1 MIVGIDL
8 GTTYSLV
15 AWLSPDGPALI
26 PNALGEFLTP
36 SVVGIDLDDQML
48 CGKSARELAVT
59 HPDRA
64 AALFKRLMG
73 TDTITQIAEK
83 SYNAEELSSIVLRT
97 LKSDAE
103 SFLKNNVTEAVITV
117 PAYFSDDQRKATI
130 RAGEMAG
137 LKVRRIINEP
147 TAAAIAY
154 GLHDKDRERIA
165 LIYDLGGG
173 TFDVSIV
180 DQFDGT
186 LEIRA
191 SAGEVFLG
199 GEDFTRA
206 MANLILKERGQFY
219 EQMEIR
225 HPLYITRLLREC
237 EIAKRALSS
246 EETATVRIPT
256 ETGVVD
262 DTAETVTVTRDSLN
276 QATQALLSR
285 TLGPLRRVL
294 SDSNIERQQIDEVI
308 LVGGATRMAQI
319 TPFLQEH
326 LQQPVLC
333 SLDPDHVVALGA
345 AVQSG
350 LVTLDRS
357 VDDIVVTD
365 VAPFTLGVEMSRHMA
380 GQVRDGYFAPL
391 INRNTTIPI
400 SRVETFSTIQ
410 PNQTQVKLKVYQG
423 EARRTADNL
432 LLGEFEVNGIPA
444 GPAGQEIEVRFTYDL
459 NGVLEVEATITAT
472 GDTATFVVT
481 RHARDLSEMQL
492 TQAVDKMQ
500 ALKLHPR
507 EDTENRYLLRRAD
520 RLYRE
525 LANEHR
531 QMLEQLISGFEE
543 ALELQDPAAIETH
556 RLSLTSF
563 VEAFDQSDL

>member
-15 AWLSPDGPALI
+15 AWLSPDGPKLI
-26 PNALGEFLTP
+26 PNALGDVLTP
-36 SVVGIDLDDQML
+36 SVVGIDLDGQVL
-48 CGKSARELAVT
+48 CGKSAREIAVT
-59 HPDRA
+59 HPDRSA
-64 AALFKRLMG
+64 AVFKRLMG
-73 TDTITQIAEK
+73 TDTVLSIADQ
-83 SYNAEELSSIVLRT
+83 SFNAEELSSIVLRT

-103 SFLKNNVTEAVITV
+103 SFLKDNVTEAVITV

-154 GLHDKDRERIA
+154 GLHEKERERIA

-206 MANLILKERGQFY
+206 IANMILKDRGQFY

-225 HPLYITRLLREC
+225 QPLFVSRLLREC
-237 EIAKRALSS
+237 ELAKRALS
-246 EETATVRIPT
+246 
-256 ETGVVD
+256 VD
-262 DTAETVTVTRDSLN
+262 DTADVRIPAESGAVDGTSETVTVSREQLLE
-276 QATQALLSR
+276 ATKALLSR

-294 SDSNIERQQIDEVI
+294 SDSKIERQQIDEVI

-319 TPFLQEH
+319 APFLQEH
-326 LQQPVLC
+326 LGQPVLC
-333 SLDPDHVVALGA
+333 SMDPDHVVALGA

-350 LVTLDRS
+350 LVTLDQS
-357 VDDIVVTD
+357 VNDIVVTD

-380 GQVRDGYFAPL
+380 GQIKDGYFAPV
-391 INRNTTIPI
+391 INRNTTIPV
-400 SRVETFSTIQ
+400 SRVETFSTIL
-410 PNQTQVKLKVYQG
+410 PNQTQVKVKVYQG

-432 LLGEFEVNGIPA
+432 LLGEFEVGGIPP

-459 NGVLEVEATITAT
+459 NGVLEVEATIVAT
-472 GDTATFVVT
+472 GDKATFVVT
-481 RHARDLSEMQL
+481 RHARDLSEQQLKRAVANMQ
-492 TQAVDKMQ
+492 T
-500 ALKLHPR
+500 LKLHPR

-525 LANEHR
+525 LASEHR
-531 QMLEQLISGFEE
+531 QLLESLISGFEE
-543 ALELQDPAAIETH
+543 AMELQDPAAIENN
-556 RLSLTSF
+556 RSVLADF
-563 VEAFDQSDL
+563 VEQFDQGDL